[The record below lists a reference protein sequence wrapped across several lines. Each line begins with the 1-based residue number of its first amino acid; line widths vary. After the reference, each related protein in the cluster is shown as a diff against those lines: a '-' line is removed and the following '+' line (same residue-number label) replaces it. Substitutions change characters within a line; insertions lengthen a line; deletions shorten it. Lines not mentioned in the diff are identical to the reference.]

1 MKLTLIRSWTNVFGR
16 RYPIGQTMRV
26 DKELG
31 RFLLDNKYAK
41 EYEATQNGK
50 VKTDFFKPK
59 D

>member
-1 MKLTLIRSWTNVFGR
+1 MILTLIKSWTNKFGR
-16 RYPIGQTMRV
+16 KYPIGQILRV

-31 RFLLDNKYAK
+31 TYLLDKKYAK
-41 EYEATQNGK
+41 DYEATQTK